1 MIETVMIEQNFA
13 DRSRGC
19 SLLSSNYDILSC
31 EARFFDV
38 ALSVIFTLTEL
49 HAILR

>member
-13 DRSRGC
+13 DRSRAC
-19 SLLSSNYDILSC
+19 SLLASNYDILGC
-31 EARFFDV
+31 EARFFGV
-38 ALSVIFTLTEL
+38 TLSVIFTLTEL